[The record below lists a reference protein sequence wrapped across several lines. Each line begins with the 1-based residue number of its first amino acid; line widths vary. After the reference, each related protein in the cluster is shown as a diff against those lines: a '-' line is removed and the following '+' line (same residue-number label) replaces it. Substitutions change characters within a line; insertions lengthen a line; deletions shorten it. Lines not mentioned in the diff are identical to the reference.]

1 MENGDR
7 DFAKAIRGIIATYGK
22 TTLNDIRRVN
32 ALLMDLAPGQARKRK
47 LIVTALEEGI
57 GTDLI
62 RGVAQKETER
72 ILCFN
77 RCVKHLM
84 AEAWVTEEAARFAV
98 YTIAEAVEFEVSVPP
113 AIRAEEAGAVEKEWG
128 KENRPGSVDI
138 SKALCGYSVIGY
150 KAFAANVDLTE
161 VHIPPGVK
169 KIKPKAFIDC
179 VNLRRIALPASI
191 EEVGSD
197 VFAGCDALEI
207 VDIEKNSNYG
217 IVAGLVIDK
226 KRKAVIRATGKIDP
240 VCVIPGEIEAIR
252 PRAFERSKVQEIT
265 IPRSLGAF
273 DAEAVR
279 LCSQLRQFNIERN
292 HIIFSTIEGVLHIH
306 YNADVLG
313 PISALGAGKNS
324 IVEKSASD
332 TKSIRQ
338 GLAIL
343 ADYYRKVE
351 AKLGTL
357 TLFDYNK
364 QQKPENRLPIR
375 ILIVNRAENPRWSLD
390 DADMAYVVNNAKK
403 FGITAIF
410 LNRSEDGG
418 SKGKEREKKHLPG
431 GENRIRVISD
441 TGGHFFVEND
451 VGWLPF
457 RWLDAP
463 DSLPLDFISRVAAA
477 TKPREI
483 GSKYFSRYRMPP
495 LSSAF
500 YRNAAVREKSAG
512 NKRP

>member
-292 HIIFSTIEGVLHIH
+292 HIIFSTIEGVLHSKDRCTLIRFPTG
-306 YNADVLG
+306 YE
-313 PISALGAGKNS
+313 GAC
-324 IVEKSASD
+324 
-332 TKSIRQ
+332 
-338 GLAIL
+338 
-343 ADYYRKVE
+343 
-351 AKLGTL
+351 
-357 TLFDYNK
+357 
-364 QQKPENRLPIR
+364 
-375 ILIVNRAENPRWSLD
+375 
-390 DADMAYVVNNAKK
+390 YVVDEKVSRIGRGAFSAAVNLETVTFSNSLKTIGPKAFEYCPRLSSLMIPNSVEIIGERAFQYCEKLA
-403 FGITAIF
+403 GVM
-410 LNRSEDGG
+410 LPRS
-418 SKGKEREKKHLPG
+418 
-431 GENRIRVISD
+431 IQ
-441 TGGHFFVEND
+441 
-451 VGWLPF
+451 
-457 RWLDAP
+457 
-463 DSLPLDFISRVAAA
+463 
-477 TKPREI
+477 EI
-483 GSKYFSRYRMPP
+483 GDFAFCGCRSIQTVNIPKTVKRIGH
-495 LSSAF
+495 SAF
-500 YRNAAVREKSAG
+500 KGCSRLEKIIIQDEVAFIGDSAFSG
-512 NKRP
+512 CAKTLEVVIKDNSYVKQYCSAHKIAWSEL